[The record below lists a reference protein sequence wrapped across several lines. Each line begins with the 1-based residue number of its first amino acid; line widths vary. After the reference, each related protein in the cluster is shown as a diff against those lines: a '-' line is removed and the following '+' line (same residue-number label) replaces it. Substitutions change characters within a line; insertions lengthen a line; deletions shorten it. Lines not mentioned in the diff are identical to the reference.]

1 MTTENEKGPEQM
13 RLDLDVQGLMLGAG
27 LTAEKV
33 KAEICP
39 ECPFKTSIC
48 EWRMK
53 LWLDDPDLAFVCK
66 GMRAWV
72 TKSN

>member
-1 MTTENEKGPEQM
+1 MDKGLIRELEM
-13 RLDLDVQGLMLGAG
+13 KRLLLGAG
-27 LTAEKV
+27 LPARKV
-33 KAEICP
+33 YEEICP
-39 ECPFKTSIC
+39 ECPFKTGFC

-53 LWLDDPDLAFVCK
+53 LTLADPEFRFVCK